1 MEFKISGKNIT
12 VTDDLR
18 EYVEKRFAKFGK
30 FFTDETEIHVLLSKT
45 RGEEKAEAT
54 IPMKGTT
61 IRAEIADD
69 DLYTAIDRL
78 QAAVE
83 RQLSKSRNKLIE
95 RHQDRPSLSSYFVEN
110 QDDWDVADEDD
121 TIQIVK
127 TKHFAI
133 KPMDPE
139 EACFQMDMLGHNFYV
154 FYNSETDLVSV
165 VYKRNDGNYGL
176 IEPEY

>member
-1 MEFKISGKNIT
+1 MEYKITGKNIT

-18 EYVEKRFAKFGK
+18 DYVEKRFAKFSK
-30 FFTDETEIHVLLSKT
+30 FFSDETEIHVLLSKT

-78 QAAVE
+78 QTAVE
-83 RQLSKSRNKLIE
+83 RQISKNRNKLIE

-110 QDDWDVADEDD
+110 QDDWDVGEEDD
-121 TIQIVK
+121 AIQIVK

-139 EACFQMDMLGHNFYV
+139 EACMQMELLGHSFFV
-154 FYNSETDLVSV
+154 FTNAETDQINV
-165 VYKRNDGNYGL
+165 VYKRKNNTYGL
-176 IEPEY
+176 IEPEF